1 MAFINLTN
9 HPSSTWGEEQRRE
22 AERLGVEI
30 VDYAFPDVSPEAS
43 SEEVVSLAK
52 EIFDDITSRY
62 GTEGLV
68 VLVQGEFTLTVALVS
83 LFVRA
88 GIRVVC
94 ATTKRMVKEN
104 PDGSITRW
112 FQFVQ
117 FREYKLP

>member
-1 MAFINLTN
+1 MFINLTN
-9 HPSSTWGEEQRRE
+9 HPSSTWSEEQRRE
-22 AERLGVEI
+22 AEGLGGEI
-30 VDYAFPDVSPEAS
+30 VDYPFPEVPPEAS
-43 SEEVVSLAK
+43 SEDVVSLAK
-52 EIFDDITSRY
+52 EIFDDIMGRY

-83 LFVRA
+83 LFTKA
-88 GIRVVC
+88 GVMTVC
-94 ATTKRMVKEN
+94 ATTKRVVKEN